1 MRILVISDEESPA
14 LWDHFDRRRLEG
26 VDLILSCGD
35 LDPEYLS
42 FLVTFCHAPLLY
54 VHGNHDD
61 KYQKTPPG
69 GCICVENRIHVCKGL
84 RILGLG
90 GSMRYKQRG
99 EHQYTQGQ
107 MNRRVLKMTI
117 PLLRHKGF
125 DILLTHAPAYDLND
139 VLFNLLFSIFINP
152 HFILH
157 LFLCLSPV
165 NPNYRPH
172 SYNNACQY
180 LNCVG
185 HNRRVQVSVCIAG
198 QHNRQSEKYKTLIN
212 CFHY

>member
-69 GCICVENRIHVCKGL
+69 GCICVENRIHVCRGL

-125 DILLTHAPAYDLND
+125 DILLTHAPAYNLND
-139 VLFNLLFSIFINP
+139 GDDLAHTGFEVFRSLMDRYKPRYFVHGHVHLTYNPDLPRRCTYGETQVING
-152 HFILH
+152 FGTYY
-157 LFLCLSPV
+157 FD
-165 NPNYRPH
+165 Y
-172 SYNNACQY
+172 
-180 LNCVG
+180 
-185 HNRRVQVSVCIAG
+185 
-198 QHNRQSEKYKTLIN
+198 
-212 CFHY
+212 